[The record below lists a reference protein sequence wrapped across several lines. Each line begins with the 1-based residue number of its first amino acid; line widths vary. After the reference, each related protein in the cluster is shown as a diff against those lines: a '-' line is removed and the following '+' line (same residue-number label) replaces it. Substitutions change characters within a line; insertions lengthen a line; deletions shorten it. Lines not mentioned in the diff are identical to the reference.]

1 MSMGIR
7 INARFNSFIGVSE
20 KFNDNFSVLYNIT
33 IDCVHN
39 VTHFIVVLLLYP
51 AMSGAWQELFP
62 QLFYTTV
69 MTNDVSYDKLCALL

>member
-1 MSMGIR
+1 MGIR

-51 AMSGAWQELFP
+51 AMSGA
-62 QLFYTTV
+62 
-69 MTNDVSYDKLCALL
+69 